1 MTSSTPL
8 TEPQEEALVALCLF
22 AAFADGDKSDAERG
36 EVRRLADAFQDNLSL
51 TVSQKILSGKLS
63 LAEAVQT
70 ITDPSHRLLAYEMA
84 LGVCEAD
91 GAISPAERTFLDD
104 LRGRLTLDGPRAA
117 ELEKPVD
124 AIALAPI
131 GDQPA
136 STDNGGMILRYAILN
151 GALELLP
158 DSLATMAILPL
169 QMKMVYRVGKSHGV
183 SLDAGHIKEF
193 AAAAGVGMA
202 SQVVEGFARKF
213 AKGLMRKVAGK
224 TGGKIAGQAAGS
236 AFSFA
241 STYALGLMA
250 DRYYSGGRALTPDQM
265 REGFQALLGQ
275 ARTLHADVLPQI
287 QDRAKTLNT
296 GSLIGLLRDP
306 SAV

>member
-1 MTSSTPL
+1 MIPSTPL
-8 TEPQEEALVALCLF
+8 TETQEEALVALCLF
-22 AAFADGDKSDAERG
+22 AAFADGEKSDVERG
-36 EVRRLADAFQDNLSL
+36 EVRRLAEAFQDNLTL
-51 TVSQKILSGKLS
+51 AVSQKILSGKLS
-63 LAEAVQT
+63 LAEAVQALT
-70 ITDPSHRLLAYEMA
+70 EPAHRLLAYEMA

-104 LRGRLTLDGPRAA
+104 LRDRFTLTPPRAA

-124 AIALAPI
+124 AIAQAPL

-136 STDNGGMILRYAILN
+136 STDNSGMILRYAILN

-158 DSLATMAILPL
+158 DSLATMAIIPL

-193 AAAAGVGMA
+193 AAAAGLGMA
-202 SQVVEGFARKF
+202 SQVAEGFARKF
-213 AKGLMRKVAGK
+213 AKGLMRKLAGK
-224 TGGKIAGQAAGS
+224 TGGKIADQAAGS

-250 DRYYSGGRALTPDQM
+250 DRYYSSGRSLTPDQM
-265 REGFQALLGQ
+265 RTGFQSLLGQ
-275 ARTLHADVLPQI
+275 ARTLHGQVLPQI
-287 QDRAKTLNT
+287 QDRAKSLDA
-296 GSLIGLLRDP
+296 GSLVGLLRDP